1 MKKLLCLALC
11 FVLAV
16 SVLITALCA
25 PATSELEDEIDRIDQ
40 QIAANK
46 EKLEQLENDREKQK
60 EYLDALEA
68 QIDSI
73 SSKATSIQTQINT
86 IDNEIFEL
94 DAEINQISNEMKQT
108 EKDIVATENKI
119 SDTSDTL
126 ASKLRSAYINGND
139 STLKIL
145 MGADSLASFLTRL
158 EFMKRTSE
166 RDKEIILG
174 FREDIVNLNEAKIQL
189 EINKVAFDE
198 KKATQQQ
205 KKAELEAK
213 QDEYEKTMDSLE
225 VQYAEIDE
233 YIEKL
238 DKSSTVYEEYISE
251 LEKDRAAADAEIDRI
266 MSEYYATSVATTL
279 PASNND
285 PTAPQGGYVSG
296 ESWAWPLGSE
306 YCYISSGY
314 GNRDAS
320 ISGWSFH
327 GGIDIAGGS
336 GRLHGKPVYATRSGK
351 VITAITSDSGY
362 GIYVILDHGDGY
374 SSLYAHMSARYV
386 STGDYVTKGQM
397 IGRVGNTGNSQGAH
411 LHFEVRYYGEKKDPL
426 NYVSKQ

>member
-11 FVLAV
+11 FVLAI
-16 SVLITALCA
+16 SALTFALAA
-25 PATSELEDEIDRIDQ
+25 PATGDLEDEIDRIDS

-46 EKLEQLENDREKQK
+46 EKLEQLENDRDKQK

-86 IDNEIFEL
+86 IDNEISEL
-94 DAEINQISNEMKQT
+94 DTEINQISKEIKQT

-126 ASKLRSAYINGND
+126 ASKLRSAYINGNE

-166 RDKEIILG
+166 RDKEVILG
-174 FREDIVNLNEAKIQL
+174 FREDVVNLNEAKIQL

-198 KKATQQQ
+198 KKAQQQ
-205 KKAELEAK
+205 EKKANLEVK
-213 QDEYEKTMDSLE
+213 QDEYQKTMDSLE
-225 VQYAEIDE
+225 VQYGEIDE

-251 LEKDRAAADAEIDRI
+251 LEKERAAADAEIDRI

-279 PASNND
+279 PASNNEPD
-285 PTAPQGGYVSG
+285 APQSGYVSG

-306 YCYISSGY
+306 YCYISSPY

-327 GGIDIAGGS
+327 GGIDIAGGA

-397 IGRVGNTGNSQGAH
+397 IGRVGNTGNSRGAH

-426 NYVSKQ
+426 NYVSKP